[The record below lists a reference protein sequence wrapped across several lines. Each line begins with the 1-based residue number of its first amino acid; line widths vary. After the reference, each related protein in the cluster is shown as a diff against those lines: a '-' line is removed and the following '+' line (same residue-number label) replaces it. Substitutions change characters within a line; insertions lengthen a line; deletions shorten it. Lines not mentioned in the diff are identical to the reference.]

1 MTVAV
6 LGASNKPERYSF
18 KAVRMLREKGHTVLP
33 VHPALAHVDGLPVW
47 PSLKAIPEAV
57 DTVTLY
63 LSPKNQEPIMEELLH
78 CAARRVIFNP
88 GTENPKLAERLR
100 AQGKHVVHAC
110 TLVLL
115 TTGQFTSA
123 GEG

>member
-1 MTVAV
+1 MNVAV

-18 KAVRMLREKGHTVLP
+18 KAVRLLREKGHTVLP

-47 PSLKAIPEAV
+47 PSLKAIPDAV

-63 LSPKNQEPIMEELLH
+63 LSPRNQEPVMEELLN
-78 CAARRVIFNP
+78 CGARRVIFNP
-88 GTENPKLAERLR
+88 GTENPELAERLR
-100 AQGKHVVHAC
+100 ARSKEVVLAC

-115 TTGQFTSA
+115 TTGQFAPA